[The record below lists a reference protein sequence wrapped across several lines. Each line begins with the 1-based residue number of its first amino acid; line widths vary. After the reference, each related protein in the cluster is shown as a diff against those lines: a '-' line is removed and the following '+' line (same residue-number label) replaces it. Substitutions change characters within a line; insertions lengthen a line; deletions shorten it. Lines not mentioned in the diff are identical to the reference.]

1 MPGGVLGAP
10 EVDNRAHD
18 KRMNDKAAGTLP
30 RLELRG
36 ISKRYPGGV
45 LANDDVGFAVMPGEI
60 HALLGENGA
69 GKSTLVKII
78 YGVLQADA
86 GSIRWNG
93 REVTI
98 ASPKEARALGI
109 GMVFQHFS
117 LFEAMTVLENIA
129 LGVDD
134 AGDLRALAARIIEVS
149 ETYGLP
155 LDPRRHVHT
164 LSVGER
170 QRIEIVRCLLQNPK
184 LLIMDE
190 PTSVLTPQEVE
201 RLFATLRQ
209 LAAEDCSILYISHK
223 LEEIKALCH
232 RATILRQGRVVA
244 ECDPARETARS
255 MAELMIG
262 SELAGVSRQRQRE
275 VGEPRLIVEDLS
287 LAAEQP
293 FGTDLQSIAF
303 EVRSGEIFGIAGLAG
318 NGQNEL
324 FAALSG
330 ERTLPRAATVRIDG
344 RASGHLDAKARRDLG
359 LACVPEER
367 EGHGAV
373 ADMTLVENAMLSGY
387 RRMGLIASGFIRNHA
402 ATRFAKAVVERFR
415 VVASSV
421 EAAAASLSGGNLQK
435 FIVGREILQSPGVL
449 VAAQPTWGVDA
460 GAAGAIH
467 QALIDLAANGA
478 AVLVISQD
486 LDELLTLTDRLA
498 VINEGVLSQPLV
510 TREASI
516 EEIGLL
522 MGGLHGLEQEP
533 PSARASAVH
542 VA

>member
-1 MPGGVLGAP
+1 
-10 EVDNRAHD
+10 
-18 KRMNDKAAGTLP
+18 MNEKAAATLP

-36 ISKRYPGGV
+36 ITKRYPGGV
-45 LANDDVGFAVMPGEI
+45 LANDDVGLAVMPGEI

-86 GSIRWNG
+86 GAMRWNG

-98 ASPKEARALGI
+98 ASPREARALGI

-129 LGVDD
+129 LGVDE
-134 AGDLRALAARIIEVS
+134 AGDLRELAARIVEIS
-149 ETYGLP
+149 KAYGLP

-201 RLFATLRQ
+201 LLFATLRQ

-223 LEEIKALCH
+223 LEEIRALCH

-244 ECDPARETARS
+244 ECDPARESARS

-262 SELAGVSRQRQRE
+262 SELARMSRQKGAS
-275 VGEPRLIVEDLS
+275 VGEPRLTVSGLN
-287 LAAEQP
+287 LPAEQP
-293 FGTDLQSIAF
+293 FGTDLRDVAF
-303 EVRSGEIFGIAGLAG
+303 EVRGGEIFGIAGVAG
-318 NGQNEL
+318 NGQTEL
-324 FAALSG
+324 LAALSG
-330 ERTLPRAATVRIDG
+330 ERTLPRPETIRIDG
-344 RASGHLDAKARRDLG
+344 RSVGHLGAKARRDLG

-367 EGHGAV
+367 DGHGAV
-373 ADMTLVENAMLSGY
+373 ADMTLVENAMLTGY
-387 RRMGLIASGFIRNHA
+387 GRMRLLASGFIRGGA
-402 ATRFAKAVVERFR
+402 ATRYARSVVERFR
-415 VVASSV
+415 VVTSSV
-421 EAAAASLSGGNLQK
+421 EAAASSLSGGNLQK
-435 FIVGREILQSPGVL
+435 FIVGREILQAPGVL
-449 VAAQPTWGVDA
+449 IAGQPTWGVDA
-460 GAAGAIH
+460 GAAAAIH

-486 LDELLTLTDRLA
+486 LDELLTLTDRVA
-498 VINEGVLSQPLV
+498 VINEGVLSPPLV
-510 TREASI
+510 THEARV
-516 EEIGLL
+516 EQIGLL
-522 MGGLHGLEQEP
+522 MGGLHGLERELP
-533 PSARASAVH
+533 HARAGAAH

>member
-1 MPGGVLGAP
+1 VASSTRRRSTTGPY
-10 EVDNRAHD
+10 D
-18 KRMNDKAAGTLP
+18 KRMNDKAAATPP

-45 LANDDVGFAVMPGEI
+45 LANDDIGFAVMPGEI

-78 YGVLQADA
+78 YGVLRADA
-86 GSIRWNG
+86 GSILWNG
-93 REVTI
+93 REVAI
-98 ASPKEARALGI
+98 ASPKEARGLGI

-134 AGDLRALAARIIEVS
+134 AGDLRALAARIVEVS

-155 LDPRRHVHT
+155 LDPGRHVHT

-223 LEEIKALCH
+223 LEEIKTLCH

-262 SELAGVSRQRQRE
+262 SELAGVARPRKRE
-275 VGEPRLIVEDLS
+275 FGEPRLIVDGLS

-293 FGTDLQSIAF
+293 FGTDLQNVAF

-318 NGQNEL
+318 NGQSEL

-330 ERTLPRAATVRIDG
+330 ERTVARAATIRIDG
-344 RASGHLDAKARRDLG
+344 RAVGYLDAKSRRDLG

-387 RRMGLIASGFIRNHA
+387 RRMGLIASGFIRSHTA
-402 ATRFAKAVVERFR
+402 IRFAKAVVERFR

-421 EAAAASLSGGNLQK
+421 QATAANLSGGNLQK
-435 FIVGREILQSPGVL
+435 FIVGREILQTPGVL

-460 GAAGAIH
+460 GAAAAIH

-498 VINEGVLSQPLV
+498 VINEGVLSRPLV
-510 TREASI
+510 THDASI

-533 PSARASAVH
+533 PPARASAVH